1 MPDQGSWKITHSWG
15 IKLDVSKCMVIFW
28 GRIFLK
34 HDIVP
39 CFFLFGVG
47 VMFVG
52 PRLYRWDGPES
63 PSTPRLVAA
72 STDPHNAALCVAM
85 DAHLAVVRSAF
96 RRCEL
101 GCVQPDGGCEIEDQ
115 KPMPRYLKME
125 VKTSGSSV
133 CIHMVYGIRYIYI
146 YTYILYIIYIFMQWV
161 SEVPHDP
168 RTWGTHVDVD
178 STLILDLSAVK
189 GTGAS
194 IDTLL
199 LYFITSRNFE
209 VWSFGKLFWVIHCG
223 ERIDGEPRHF
233 PKCSDS

>member
-146 YTYILYIIYIFMQWV
+146 YVYIIYNIHIYAV
-161 SEVPHDP
+161 SKRSPPWPKNLRHACRRRQHLDP
-168 RTWGTHVDVD
+168 WFECCKGHRCFNRHTSPLFYHFQELW
-178 STLILDLSAVK
+178 SVK
-189 GTGAS
+189 FWQ
-194 IDTLL
+194 TLL
-199 LYFITSRNFE
+199 SNTLWWKDRWRASP
-209 VWSFGKLFWVIHCG
+209 L
-223 ERIDGEPRHF
+223 
-233 PKCSDS
+233 PKM